1 VITIENY
8 ASYLAYYNF
17 TFDKGPLYNV
27 WRHISRNP
35 TERLPV
41 DLTKYLGIDYD
52 LDSDEELGEMLG
64 DDVDKESSSEY
75 YSEGNDDSEMND
87 FIVNDD
93 EVYDEDQNVVKER
106 RERINVLEQ
115 RKRFMFSLGEQM
127 KPTITYQDDIGPE
140 YTAVSFM
147 RLNNQA
153 VTFPLKPDEF
163 EKPEILPA
171 NVKDVML

>member
-1 VITIENY
+1 
-8 ASYLAYYNF
+8 
-17 TFDKGPLYNV
+17 
-27 WRHISRNP
+27 
-35 TERLPV
+35 
-41 DLTKYLGIDYD
+41 
-52 LDSDEELGEMLG
+52 
-64 DDVDKESSSEY
+64 
-75 YSEGNDDSEMND
+75 
-87 FIVNDD
+87 
-93 EVYDEDQNVVKER
+93 VYDEDQNVVKER